1 LTDGPDRCINSRD
14 ITVQPKEE
22 KEKMEATKAK
32 VVGPEDGKAG
42 FLGSIGVRFMID
54 GNETEGGF
62 SLIEHPMSPR
72 ALAAPL
78 HRHTREDEYTYV
90 LEGKVGAL
98 LGDEVLI
105 GEPGDLIF
113 KPRNQWHTFW
123 NAGDEPAR
131 MLEIIAPAGFEKY
144 FEELVDMGGVTQA
157 DPQTLAELCARYEL
171 EMDPESIPGL
181 LERFDLVIGEP
192 L

>member
-1 LTDGPDRCINSRD
+1 
-14 ITVQPKEE
+14 
-22 KEKMEATKAK
+22 MEATAAK
-32 VVGPEDGKAG
+32 VVGPNDGKAG

-54 GNETEGGF
+54 GDETGGGF
-62 SLIEHPMSPR
+62 SLVEHPMPPR

-78 HRHTREDEYTYV
+78 HRHNREDEYSFV

-98 LGDEVLI
+98 LGEKVLV

-131 MLEIIAPAGFEKY
+131 ILEIIAPAGFERF
-144 FEELVDMGGVTQA
+144 FEELVDLGGVTQA
-157 DPQTLAELCARYEL
+157 DPQVLAELSARYEL
-171 EMDPESIPGL
+171 EMDPESIPML
-181 LERFDLVIGEP
+181 LERFDLVVGEP
-192 L
+192 I